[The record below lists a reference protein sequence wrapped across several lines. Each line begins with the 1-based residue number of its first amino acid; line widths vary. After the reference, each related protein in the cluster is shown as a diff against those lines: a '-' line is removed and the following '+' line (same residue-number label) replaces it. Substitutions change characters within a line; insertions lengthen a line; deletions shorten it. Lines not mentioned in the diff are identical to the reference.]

1 MHDDYKIFLFC
12 FAFEYQILL
21 FDFTY
26 VINIL
31 NFVSVF
37 WLTELHLWT
46 LKFSHVCNTDNLAI
60 FCLFF
65 FGLGSERIWFE
76 PKDFLFFSSLEIG
89 HYIREVMWLNVK
101 VNDDDDK
108 KKLSFDNDDSSN
120 NG

>member
-1 MHDDYKIFLFC
+1 MMIIKFFFC
-12 FAFEYQILL
+12 FAFVYQILL

-65 FGLGSERIWFE
+65 FIIGKTKPNYLFIHSILNEAFDISPIPISIMSLLLTGPTPSGVPVRIRS
-76 PKDFLFFSSLEIG
+76 PIS
-89 HYIREVMWLNVK
+89 NVK
-101 VNDDDDK
+101 Y
-108 KKLSFDNDDSSN
+108 
-120 NG
+120 